1 MADISIPGVTDK
13 YKTNDLIKKLM
24 EAEKVPLTREQ
35 KQLDRYKTE
44 QSTWRNVNAQMSA
57 LRDSVKLLYSF
68 DNPFNSK
75 LASSTDEYA
84 VSAEPKRDA
93 NLESFKVEVLQ
104 AAAADRF
111 LSEELD
117 SKMQVPAGTYE
128 YGVKNKTIKFNWKG
142 GKLTDFAA
150 ALNRRAEHTIKASVI
165 GVTSDKQALLIESLI
180 TGSENRLTFSGAA
193 KDFALATGMIGKAPE
208 QGEKTFSVNRDTVR
222 DTANLTSKTLS
233 FTEEN
238 ITLPPRSGFETE
250 IPEKMRTDT
259 YQIRFSARVQ
269 DTPDEEIYDSKP
281 SLPSSGFVQFKDIT
295 LANED
300 VDTKLEKTEQ
310 PIVQEPVEDF
320 AAVFVKNSDGT
331 EIPLDNLKT
340 NGEDSAYRIDIKE
353 FPNAKSIVVK
363 NNNTHKKI
371 ILTVPETINT
381 SATGNFI
388 PLHPADIATDAKIKY
403 QGITVTRPTNSMDD
417 VVPNVTLNVHAKTEK
432 PATITISPDTESA
445 KQALITFVGKY
456 NRLVA
461 EINIL
466 TQTKPE
472 IISELEYFTEDEA
485 KEAEKRL
492 GIFQT
497 EFSLTNGKSAL
508 QNIVAHRYPGSE
520 DAAITMLSQIG
531 ISTGASTGGFAGVS
545 PGRLRGYL
553 EIDEKK
559 LDSAL
564 KTNMRDIKNLF
575 GYDSDG
581 DLVADTGIAYIMDKN
596 LQSFTQVGG
605 IIASKTST
613 LNGKMTASQ
622 KNIDSLEKKLKQ
634 KENDLKVKYGQME
647 SALNSLEKQ
656 SDSIKNFADNQ
667 NSTR

>member
-1 MADISIPGVTDK
+1 
-13 YKTNDLIKKLM
+13 
-24 EAEKVPLTREQ
+24 
-35 KQLDRYKTE
+35 
-44 QSTWRNVNAQMSA
+44 MSA
-57 LRDSVKLLYSF
+57 
-68 DNPFNSK
+68 
-75 LASSTDEYA
+75 
-84 VSAEPKRDA
+84 
-93 NLESFKVEVLQ
+93 
-104 AAAADRF
+104 
-111 LSEELD
+111 
-117 SKMQVPAGTYE
+117 AG
-128 YGVKNKTIKFNWKG
+128 
-142 GKLTDFAA
+142 D
-150 ALNRRAEHTIKASVI
+150 
-165 GVTSDKQALLIESLI
+165 
-180 TGSENRLTFSGAA
+180 
-193 KDFALATGMIGKAPE
+193 
-208 QGEKTFSVNRDTVR
+208 
-222 DTANLTSKTLS
+222 
-233 FTEEN
+233 
-238 ITLPPRSGFETE
+238 
-250 IPEKMRTDT
+250 
-259 YQIRFSARVQ
+259 
-269 DTPDEEIYDSKP
+269 
-281 SLPSSGFVQFKDIT
+281 
-295 LANED
+295 
-300 VDTKLEKTEQ
+300 
-310 PIVQEPVEDF
+310 
-320 AAVFVKNSDGT
+320 
-331 EIPLDNLKT
+331 
-340 NGEDSAYRIDIKE
+340 
-353 FPNAKSIVVK
+353 
-363 NNNTHKKI
+363 
-371 ILTVPETINT
+371 
-381 SATGNFI
+381 FI
-388 PLHPADIATDAKIKY
+388 PLHPADIASDAKIKY

-432 PATITISPDTESA
+432 PATITISSDTESA

-472 IISELEYFTEDEA
+472 IISELEYFTEEEA

-497 EFSLTNGKSAL
+497 EFSLTNGKSSL
-508 QNIVAHRYPGSE
+508 QNIIARRYPGSE

-581 DLVADTGIAYIMDKN
+581 DLVADTGIAYMMDKN

-647 SALNSLEKQ
+647 SALNSLITQ
-656 SDSIKNFADNQ
+656 
-667 NSTR
+667 